1 MKILHEG
8 YRRPASEELGFVCQ
22 RLDAGEVE
30 ILGKALR
37 RGIFEI
43 YKAVV
48 LHELAAGRLDRQEAT
63 RRLGSLVVERA
74 LSGRS
79 SGAAGNPGGA
89 RRTRRP
95 AARSS
100 SR

>member
-8 YRRPASEELGFVCQ
+8 SRRPASEELGFVCQ

-48 LHELAAGRLDRQEAT
+48 LHELAAGRLDRKEAT

-74 LSGRS
+74 LPTPNRDAVGSPGR
-79 SGAAGNPGGA
+79 PA
-89 RRTRRP
+89 RSRRP
-95 AARSS
+95 AARGP